1 MRPTLGWMPNWLL
14 CCVFFLSVPTH
25 AQQSPENQPDD
36 LPVSE
41 APAAQ
46 YITRTLGSLG
56 HYQGLQQITAEG
68 SVAFKLPMPLDAQV
82 SEPRLELH
90 YSPADWLGPDA
101 SLQVLLNGTPRENI
115 GVADMAL
122 REDGNLL
129 PADEGEAS
137 ARTRILSVPLQEED
151 LRLPYLQVRV
161 RARSSVPMD
170 RCTSPRAQQTYLTI
184 EPETA
189 VAYQLDQGPAPSVRG
204 YISTLPHQV
213 RIAISQPAPDPEALR
228 AAWLLTHELQERGHD
243 VEHTGLDDGADIV
256 IATRRELA
264 QTGVR
269 LSAGHNI
276 DVVAPDPQQP
286 TARVLAVTEPFFID
300 ALADPWGALLTS
312 SGYPESISS
321 PAPTASGKSVPVWQL
336 GVDSDARPFAD
347 RAEWAIDTKAL
358 PAGRRPTALD
368 LNLIVPPSSAEQP
381 LTLYVMQDNMLRAV
395 QALSTD
401 GGPQTV
407 RVSLN
412 EVNPA
417 ASEPIRVLLI
427 RPGAECT
434 AAPPSGYAQLLDSS
448 AVETRPA
455 GGQSQSVAAFGYELA
470 DRYFVHLP
478 PDALGRPHEWV
489 SVLASLGR
497 SLELDPRMAEF
508 VSTSMAPGGDRPFI
522 WLGSQ
527 PPEGFDASIAVDQ
540 GRVRVRDNEGKI
552 LLDSGELPGTSFASL
567 LRSGSQRGI
576 WLRAL
581 DDGLPRVPP
590 GLEQS
595 TGDLVFGDERGVLV
609 SLDTR
614 DYALMKVEY
623 PDYSTWWERVARYRG
638 WLFVIGWVVL
648 TLVTIVVSRRIRK
661 KS

>member
-14 CCVFFLSVPTH
+14 CCVIFVSASTH
-25 AQQSPENQPDD
+25 AQQSETQPDE
-36 LPVSE
+36 PPAAEIS
-41 APAAQ
+41 AAQ
-46 YITRTLGSLG
+46 YLTRTLGSLG

-68 SVAFKLPMPLDAQV
+68 SVTFRMPMPLDAQV
-82 SEPRLELH
+82 SEPQLELRFT
-90 YSPADWLGPDA
+90 PAEWLGPDA
-101 SLQVLLNGTPRENI
+101 SLQVLLNGTQREVV
-115 GVADMAL
+115 GVTDAPGDTEEPSSTATDSPVRTLTIAL
-122 REDGNLL
+122 E
-129 PADEGEAS
+129 
-137 ARTRILSVPLQEED
+137 EED
-151 LRLPYLQVRV
+151 LRLPHLQVRV
-161 RARSSVPMD
+161 RARSSVTMD
-170 RCTSPRAQQTYLTI
+170 RCTSPRAQQTWLTV

-189 VAYQLDQGPAPSVRG
+189 ITSQLEQGQAPSVRG
-204 YISTLPHQV
+204 YISTLPHRI

-243 VEHTGLDDGADIV
+243 VRHTGLENGADIV
-256 IATRRELA
+256 IASRRELA
-264 QTGVR
+264 DVGVR
-269 LSAGHNI
+269 LSAGRNI
-276 DVVAPDPQQP
+276 DVVAPDPRQP
-286 TARVLAVTEPFFID
+286 ASRLLAVTEPYYID

-321 PAPTASGKSVPVWQL
+321 PAPTASEDSVHLLQL
-336 GVDSDARPFAD
+336 GVDGDARPFAD
-347 RAEWAIDTKAL
+347 RAEWAIDTRAL
-358 PAGRRPTALD
+358 PAGRLPTALN
-368 LNLIVPPSSAEQP
+368 LNLIVPPSSSDQP

-395 QALSTD
+395 HPLPPD
-401 GGPQTV
+401 GGPQSV
-407 RVSLN
+407 RVPLN
-412 EVNPA
+412 EVNPV

-427 RPGAECT
+427 RPGADCT
-434 AAPPSGYAQLLDSS
+434 AAPPSGYAQLLGSS

-489 SVLASLGR
+489 GVLAALGR

-508 VSTSMAPGGDRPFI
+508 VSTSMVPGGNRPFI
-522 WLGSQ
+522 WLGQQ
-527 PPEGFDASIAVDQ
+527 PPEGFQASIAVDQ
-540 GRVRVRDNEGKI
+540 GRVRVRDNQNRI

-567 LRSGSQRGI
+567 LRNGSQRGI

-595 TGDLVFGDERGVLV
+595 SGDLVFGNEQGVLV

-638 WLFVIGWVVL
+638 WLFAIGWVVL
-648 TLVTIVVSRRIRK
+648 TLVAIVVARRIRK

>member
-14 CCVFFLSVPTH
+14 CCVILVSVPTH
-25 AQQSPENQPDD
+25 AQQTDEQPDNPPPGD
-36 LPVSE
+36 
-41 APAAQ
+41 APATQ

-68 SVAFKLPMPLDAQV
+68 SVAFNMPMPLDAQV

-90 YSPADWLGPDA
+90 YSPAAWLGPDA
-101 SLQVLLNGTPRENI
+101 SLQVLINGTPRENI
-115 GVADMAL
+115 GVADISEDATSPSTENGAMA
-122 REDGNLL
+122 E
-129 PADEGEAS
+129 
-137 ARTRILSVPLQEED
+137 TRMLSVPLQQED

-161 RARSSVPMD
+161 RARSNVPMD

-189 VAYQLDQGPAPSVRG
+189 IAYQLDQGPAPSVRG
-204 YISTLPHQV
+204 YINTLPHDV

-243 VEHTGLDDGADIV
+243 VEHTGLENGADIV
-256 IATRRELA
+256 IASRRELA

-269 LSAGHNI
+269 LAAGHNI
-276 DVVAPDPQQP
+276 DVVVPDPQQP
-286 TARVLAVTEPFFID
+286 TSRLLAVTEPFYID

-321 PAPTASGKSVPVWQL
+321 PAPTPSKDSVQLIQL
-336 GVDSDARPFAD
+336 GVDGNARPFAD
-347 RAEWAIDTKAL
+347 RAEWAIDTNAL
-358 PAGRRPTALD
+358 PAGRLPTALN
-368 LNLIVPPSSAEQP
+368 LNLVVPPSPAEQP

-395 QALSTD
+395 QQLSPD
-401 GGPQTV
+401 GGPQSV
-407 RVSLN
+407 RVGLN
-412 EVNPA
+412 EVNPT

-427 RPGAECT
+427 RPGAECI
-434 AAPPSGYAQLLDSS
+434 AAPPSGYAQLLTSS

-478 PDALGRPHEWV
+478 PDALGRPHEWI

-497 SLELDPRMAEF
+497 SLALDPRMAEF
-508 VSTSMAPGGDRPFI
+508 VSTSMAPGGSRPFI

-540 GRVRVRDNEGKI
+540 GRVRIRDNEGRI

-581 DDGLPRVPP
+581 DDGLPKVPP

-623 PDYSTWWERVARYRG
+623 PDYSTWWERLARYRG
-638 WLFVIGWVVL
+638 LLFVIGWVVL
-648 TLVTIVVSRRIRK
+648 TLVAIVVSRRIRK

>member
-1 MRPTLGWMPNWLL
+1 ML
-14 CCVFFLSVPTH
+14 VSVPTH
-25 AQQSPENQPDD
+25 AQQPSDTPDTA
-36 LPVSE
+36 PASE

-46 YITRTLGSLG
+46 HITRTLGSLG

-68 SVAFKLPMPLDAQV
+68 SVAFYMPMPLDAQV
-82 SEPRLELH
+82 SDPRLELH
-90 YSPADWLGPDA
+90 YSPAAWLGPDA

-115 GVADMAL
+115 GVADISEDATSASTGNGKMAQ
-122 REDGNLL
+122 
-129 PADEGEAS
+129 
-137 ARTRILSVPLQEED
+137 TRMLSIPLQEED

-184 EPETA
+184 EPDTA

-243 VEHTGLDDGADIV
+243 VEHTGLEAGADIA
-256 IATRRELA
+256 IASRRELA
-264 QTGVR
+264 QIGVR
-269 LSAGHNI
+269 LAAGHNI
-276 DVVAPDPQQP
+276 DVVAPDPQRP
-286 TARVLAVTEPFFID
+286 TSRLLAVTEPFFID

-321 PAPTASGKSVPVWQL
+321 PAPTASSDSVQLTQL
-336 GVDSDARPFAD
+336 GVDGNARPFAD
-347 RAEWAIDTKAL
+347 RAEWAIDINAL
-358 PAGRRPTALD
+358 PAGRLPTALN
-368 LNLIVPPSSAEQP
+368 LNLVVPPSSAEQP

-395 QALSTD
+395 QQLSAD
-401 GGPQTV
+401 GGPQSV
-407 RVSLN
+407 RIGLN
-412 EVNPA
+412 EVKPS

-427 RPGAECT
+427 RPGADCT
-434 AAPPSGYAQLLDSS
+434 AAPPSGYAQLLTSS

-478 PDALGRPHEWV
+478 PDALGRPHEWI

-497 SLELDPRMAEF
+497 SLALDPRMAEF
-508 VSTSMAPGGDRPFI
+508 VSTSMAPSGNRPFI

-527 PPEGFDASIAVDQ
+527 PPEGFDSSIAVDQ
-540 GRVRVRDNEGKI
+540 GRVRIRDNQDRI
-552 LLDSGELPGTSFASL
+552 LLDSGELPGTSFTSL
-567 LRSGSQRGI
+567 LRSGAQRGI

-581 DDGLPRVPP
+581 DDGLPKVPP

-648 TLVTIVVSRRIRK
+648 TLVAIVVSRRIRK